1 MASVVTCA
9 SPVAQLRSPFR
20 PVRHN
25 DKYGRAMHAA
35 HNLFQHFTGRR
46 IDPVRIL
53 DDKEHRR
60 DLRREQQPVRQRTDD
75 EFLALLGGE
84 VERLEF
90 VADVEREEL
99 GIDRSDIRG
108 IFPIALKNRAE
119 FLGAHDLI
127 VGWMKSL
134 PAGLGAG

>member
-1 MASVVTCA
+1 
-9 SPVAQLRSPFR
+9 
-20 PVRHN
+20 
-25 DKYGRAMHAA
+25 MHAV

-75 EFLALLGGE
+75 EFLALLGRE
-84 VERLEF
+84 VERLEL

-99 GIDRSDIRG
+99 GIDRSDICR
-108 IFPIALKNRAE
+108 IFPVALDDRAK
-119 FLGAHDLI
+119 FVSAHDWI
-127 VGWMKSL
+127 VGWGKACE
-134 PAGLGAG
+134 PAQAAG